1 MPYIRNKNKY
11 NARRNSISGKKFDS
25 TAEARRFSELS
36 RLLRVGK
43 ISELRRQV
51 SYELIPAQ
59 YDGDGK
65 LLERAVSYKAD
76 FVYERD
82 GALIVED
89 VKGARTKDFIIKRK
103 LMLYVHG
110 IRVQEVRE
118 E

>member
-1 MPYIRNKNKY
+1 MPYTRNKNKY
-11 NARRNSISGKKFDS
+11 NARRGSVSGKKFDS
-25 TAEARRFSELS
+25 TAEARRFAELS

-76 FVYERD
+76 FTYERD
-82 GALIVED
+82 GALVVED

>member
-1 MPYIRNKNKY
+1 MKSARNKY
-11 NARRNSISGKKFDS
+11 NARRGSVAGKRFDS
-25 TAEARRFSELS
+25 TAETRRFAELS

-59 YDGDGK
+59 YDENGR
-65 LLERAVSYKAD
+65 LLERAVTYKAD

-82 GALIVED
+82 GALVVED
-89 VKGARTKDFIIKRK
+89 VKGVRTKDFVIKRK

-110 IRVQEVRE
+110 IRIQEIKE
-118 E
+118 